1 MSAYLVYT
9 HQFQSTLPA
18 WGATTWRVLAILMKI
33 HFNPR
38 SPHGERL
45 DASTIQQN
53 QDEFQSTLP
62 AWGATRNEKGG
73 ETMNGKFQSTLPA
86 WGATMGVW
94 ILNCAFGFQ
103 STLPAWGATLL
114 LTIDSLQRSLFQ
126 STLPA
131 WGATIFRIGAVTT
144 CIHFNPRSPH
154 GERHSLLACQRM
166 NTGISIH
173 APRMGSDNKH
183 SHSNCF
189 TCIFQST
196 LPAWG
201 ATLLIDTTLF
211 RKDNFNPR
219 SPHGER
225 QATPVPDVPSFAYFN
240 PRSPHGERHD
250 CIISQI
256 IIVVFQSTLPAWGAT
271 RYKMFEKISRAISIH
286 APRMGS
292 DGDAEVILR

>member
-1 MSAYLVYT
+1 
-9 HQFQSTLPA
+9 
-18 WGATTWRVLAILMKI
+18 
-33 HFNPR
+33 
-38 SPHGERL
+38 
-45 DASTIQQN
+45 
-53 QDEFQSTLP
+53 
-62 AWGATRNEKGG
+62 
-73 ETMNGKFQSTLPA
+73 MNGKFQSTLPA

-94 ILNCAFGFQ
+94 ILNSAFG
-103 STLPAWGATLL
+103 
-114 LTIDSLQRSLFQ
+114 FQ

-225 QATPVPDVPSFAYFN
+225 
-240 PRSPHGERHD
+240 PHRPLL
-250 CIISQI
+250 SQRVHPI
-256 IIVVFQSTLPAWGAT
+256 FQSTLPAWGAT
-271 RYKMFEKISRAISIH
+271 LMGRAMQMGKGISIH

-292 DGDAEVILR
+292 DLARLTLHKKPQIFQSTLPAWGATLSRLFPCFA